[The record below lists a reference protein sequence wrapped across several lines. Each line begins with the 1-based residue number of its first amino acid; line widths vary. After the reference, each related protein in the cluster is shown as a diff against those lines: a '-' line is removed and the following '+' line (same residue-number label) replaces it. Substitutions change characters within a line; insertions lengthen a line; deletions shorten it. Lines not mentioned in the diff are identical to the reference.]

1 MSHDEIERYYEEAFS
16 IVNSQGIGG
25 WATRFFHRAVEK
37 RFTSQDKFDHV
48 LELGAA
54 HGEHAKYVS
63 HGFDTYLLTDI
74 VDRHID
80 LDAIES
86 ASASTVGEK
95 RFEFQLADAQN
106 LQFSND
112 SFDRSVHTCLLHH
125 LRDPERALREMRRV
139 VKPGGVVSIYLPN
152 DPGFIYRLVQQA
164 TTGRVQRR
172 ILKNQAY
179 SISEGYLR
187 ALEHPNHYLALREMI
202 LEVFKDDKIHQEN
215 FPFRVT
221 SFNLN
226 FYSVF
231 HIWVTA

>member
-16 IVNSQGIGG
+16 IVNSKGIGG
-25 WATRFFHRAVEK
+25 WATRFFHRALEK
-37 RFTSQDKFDHV
+37 RFKSSDMFGSV

-54 HGEHAKYVS
+54 HGEHAKYVV
-63 HGFDTYLLTDI
+63 HGFDNYLLTDL
-74 VDRHID
+74 VDRKID
-80 LDAIES
+80 LDAIRS
-86 ASASTVGEK
+86 VNQSTVGQRK
-95 RFEFQLADAQN
+95 FEFQLADAQN
-106 LQFSND
+106 LPFSD
-112 SFDRSVHTCLLHH
+112 RQFDRTVHTCLLHH
-125 LRDPERALREMRRV
+125 LREPERALREMRRV
-139 VKPGGVVSIYLPN
+139 VRPGGVVSIYLPN

-172 ILKNQAY
+172 ILKSQSY

-202 LEVFKDDKIHQEN
+202 LEVFKNDDIHQDN
-215 FPFRVT
+215 FPFRVS

-231 HIWVTA
+231 HISVTE